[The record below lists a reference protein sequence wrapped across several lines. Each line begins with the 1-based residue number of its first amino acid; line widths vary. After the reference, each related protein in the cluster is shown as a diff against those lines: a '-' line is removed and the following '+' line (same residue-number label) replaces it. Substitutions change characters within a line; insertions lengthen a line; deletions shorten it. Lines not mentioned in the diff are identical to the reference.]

1 MLKNRFMRLLTS
13 ILIMVVLLLLAVF
26 VLGMFV
32 PPTEQ
37 GRPNNEA
44 KLYLGILILVP
55 CVVGLIYQILCD
67 ILNTR
72 VLCGAIGTWI
82 KNVIFFI
89 LTAASAALQIV
100 SLVGWATSSDANFYT
115 NTLIA
120 GFSFS
125 STLTGLAFMI
135 ATSSDYDPECLPFL
149 TPISIGAGLVLGL
162 IYAGI
167 ATIKQVQTNHDLLA
181 GIGVL
186 FSLAIL
192 VVMIIWKI
200 RVDGPFTD
208 FGYADGDYAKTGSF
222 LHDGRSKDGGQGSD
236 NRMGKGAANELD
248 RAMRSI
254 ASDFC
259 GTFSAGC
266 GDYLTMKTSYNG
278 SSGSRISFSVFATI
292 TLSESTLNSHG
303 TFAHSQV
310 EDLVRKY
317 YSECDRIENA
327 ANEALRTVQQYHK
340 GYDKGY
346 YISVHPENPSIRR

>member
-13 ILIMVVLLLLAVF
+13 VLITIVLFLLVVF
-26 VLGMFV
+26 VLCAFV
-32 PPTEQ
+32 PPLEEGSSDADMKT
-37 GRPNNEA
+37 A
-44 KLYLGILILVP
+44 LGFLILVP
-55 CVVGLIYQILCD
+55 CVVGLVYQILCD
-67 ILNTR
+67 VLNTR
-72 VLCGAIGTWI
+72 ILCGAIGTWI

-89 LTAASAALQIV
+89 LTAASVVLQIMV
-100 SLVGWATSSDANFYT
+100 MIGWSGTHFYT
-115 NTLIA
+115 NMLTA
-120 GFSFS
+120 GIGLS

-149 TPISIGAGLVLGL
+149 VLISVGAGLVLGL

-167 ATIKQVQTNHDLLA
+167 ATIKNVQTNHDLLA

-208 FGYADGDYAKTGSF
+208 FGYADGDYSKTGSF
-222 LHDGRSKDGGQGSD
+222 LHDGRSKEGGQGED
-236 NRMGKGAANELD
+236 NRIGKGASNELD
-248 RAMRSI
+248 RAMRSV

-259 GTFSAGC
+259 GTFSAGR

-278 SSGSRISFSVFATI
+278 SSGSRISFSVTATI

-303 TFAHSQV
+303 TFSHSQV

-317 YSECDRIENA
+317 YNECDRINNA

-346 YISVHPENPSIRR
+346 YISVHPEKPSIRR